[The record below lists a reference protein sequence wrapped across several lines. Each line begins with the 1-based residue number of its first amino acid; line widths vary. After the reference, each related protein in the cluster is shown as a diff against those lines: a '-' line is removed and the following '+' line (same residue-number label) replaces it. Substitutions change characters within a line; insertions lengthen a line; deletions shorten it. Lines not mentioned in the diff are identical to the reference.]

1 MTWLYD
7 HDTGEAQIIGRR
19 RPELDPDR
27 LAAVRPVTVPSRDG
41 LALPCHL
48 TLPSGQMS
56 PFPTVLLV
64 HGGPWYRDSAAYD
77 PEVQFFASRG
87 YAVLQVNMRG
97 STGYGKAFVQAAKGE
112 LAGRMHDDLI
122 DALDWAIAEGYSDP
136 GRVAIYGCSYGGYAA
151 LLDAS
156 FTPDRFAA
164 AIDYSGVADLR
175 SVVREL
181 PSFVREAVVN
191 NWIAYAGDPYIEADS
206 ADMLSRSQVSRLD
219 RIECPLLVIHGA
231 RDTRV
236 ALGQARTV
244 VESLRGRGHD
254 VEFLV
259 NEREGHWFIN
269 QDNDFELYRMIE
281 TFLARHLKGDAG
293 RSSSS

>member
-151 LLDAS
+151 LLGAS

-181 PSFVREAVVN
+181 LPLGKRRIGGHGHCYVSCEMAV
-191 NWIAYAGDPYIEADS
+191 AAS
-206 ADMLSRSQVSRLD
+206 RSMLS
-219 RIECPLLVIHGA
+219 A
-231 RDTRV
+231 RC
-236 ALGQARTV
+236 AP
-244 VESLRGRGHD
+244 
-254 VEFLV
+254 
-259 NEREGHWFIN
+259 
-269 QDNDFELYRMIE
+269 
-281 TFLARHLKGDAG
+281 
-293 RSSSS
+293 